1 MTSLK
6 EIVFS
11 PTLSIWKSEF
21 DITNKDLI
29 ISECENLIKNKPK
42 VNTDGYAYY
51 INNGLKYNGNIDIKI
66 INELDN
72 ILYSGIEACITI
84 HKEQFNEIKM
94 DSWVNVVR
102 AKNPVQKNYK
112 SNGELVFHNHVDL
125 NILNKLPPPL
135 YTFVCY
141 IQMPNN
147 LIDNDGV
154 LFMEDVDKK
163 IYHILP
169 KEGDI
174 LIMKGDLPHVPNYAL
189 NSTLDRIV
197 LAGSIRMNFSKLN
210 KSLI

>member
-1 MTSLK
+1 MIDVK
-6 EIVFS
+6 EIRLS

-21 DITNKDLI
+21 DIRNKNRLI
-29 ISECENLIKNKPK
+29 LECENLVKSKPK

-51 INNGLKYNGNIDIKI
+51 INNGLKYNGKIDIEI
-66 INELDN
+66 INELDKV
-72 ILYSGIEACITI
+72 LHYGINSCIDI
-84 HKEQFNEIKM
+84 HREEFNEIKM

-112 SNGELVFHNHVDL
+112 TNGALMFHNHVDL

-147 LIDNDGV
+147 LINDDGV
-154 LFMEDVDKK
+154 LFMEDIDKK
-163 IYHILP
+163 IYSILP
-169 KEGDI
+169 NEGDI

-189 NSTLDRIV
+189 NSSLDRIV
-197 LAGSIRMNFSKLN
+197 LAGSIRMDFSKLN

>member
-1 MTSLK
+1 MI
-6 EIVFS
+6 EITETHFS
-11 PTLSIWKSEF
+11 PTLSIWKSKF
-21 DITNKDLI
+21 DITSKNKI
-29 ISECENLIKNKPK
+29 IMDCEELIKSKPK

-51 INNGLKYNGNIDIKI
+51 INDGLKYNGKLNIEVVK
-66 INELDN
+66 ELDSV
-72 ILYSGIEACITI
+72 LYSGVESCIKI
-84 HKEQFNEIKM
+84 HDQVFNEIKM

-112 SNGELVFHNHVDL
+112 TNGSLIFHNHVDL
-125 NILNKLPPPL
+125 NIKNKLPPPL

-147 LIDNDGV
+147 LTENDGV

-163 IYHILP
+163 VYSILP

-174 LIMKGDLPHVPNYAL
+174 LIMKGDLPHVPNYAI
-189 NSTLDRIV
+189 NSTLDRMV
-197 LAGSIRMNFSKLN
+197 LAGSIRMDFSKFN